1 MTFWRNIFIPPRLH
15 NKAQTGMCAVISL
28 FCKMES
34 LSLPE
39 DIDYDD
45 GEVKNKQPDPSMSL

>member
-1 MTFWRNIFIPPRLH
+1 MTFWRDIFIPTRMD
-15 NKAQTGMCAVISL
+15 NKAQTGMHAVIPL
-28 FCKMES
+28 LCKMES

-45 GEVKNKQPDPSMSL
+45 G

>member
-1 MTFWRNIFIPPRLH
+1 MDATNMHVI
-15 NKAQTGMCAVISL
+15 TAVITL
-28 FCKMES
+28 LCKMES

-45 GEVKNKQPDPSMSL
+45 GEVKTNSLIHL